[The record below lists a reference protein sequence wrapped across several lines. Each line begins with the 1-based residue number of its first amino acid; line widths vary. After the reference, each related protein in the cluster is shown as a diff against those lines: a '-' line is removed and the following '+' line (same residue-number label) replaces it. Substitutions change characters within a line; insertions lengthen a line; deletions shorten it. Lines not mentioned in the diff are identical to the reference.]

1 MNCIVTGE
9 LLMCQI
15 RLWGN
20 SKQLLNLLEFVTTP
34 EHTYDIK
41 LSKKEMARFIFKL
54 CTLSKVRMLLKHLLL
69 FSVTILA
76 NQIF

>member
-41 LSKKEMARFIFKL
+41 LSKKR
-54 CTLSKVRMLLKHLLL
+54 
-69 FSVTILA
+69 
-76 NQIF
+76 NG